1 MSYVE
6 KIAEATRKFAAL
18 QSDLSM
24 SEDQQAELSTG
35 LRRRSVVATT
45 LLRRRKKAGGSVS
58 DRVVYKSVNDI
69 KLALSEFYLSLI
81 LLQNY
86 QSLNFTGFR
95 KILKKHDKVP
105 QSVFGAFVFGAFVFG
120 AADGVSPFIFRMS
133 LSSENESAWQA
144 LSFSEDN
151 CAALFAR
158 SYIEWF

>member
-1 MSYVE
+1 VPWNTVVWCVE

-24 SEDQQAELSTG
+24 SEDVQAPVSTG

-45 LLRRRKKAGGSVS
+45 LLRRTKKAGSVT

-69 KLALSEFYLSLI
+69 KLALSEFYLSLV

-95 KILKKHDKVP
+95 KILKKHDKVAQ
-105 QSVFGAFVFGAFVFG
+105 QSLF
-120 AADGVSPFIFRMS
+120 S
-133 LSSENESAWQA
+133 LYQQDSS
-144 LSFSEDN
+144 LL
-151 CAALFAR
+151 AALPTR
-158 SYIEWF
+158 KLLVLS

>member
-1 MSYVE
+1 LYDVYYTWCAE

-24 SEDQQAELSTG
+24 SEDLHPAVSNG

-45 LLRRRKKAGGSVS
+45 LLRHRKKAGTMS
-58 DRVVYKSVNDI
+58 DRVIYKSVNDI

-95 KILKKHDKVP
+95 KILKKHDKVA
-105 QSVFGAFVFGAFVFG
+105 QSLPRFCLCIK
-120 AADGVSPFIFRMS
+120 STWWI
-133 LSSENESAWQA
+133 
-144 LSFSEDN
+144 DN
-151 CAALFAR
+151 HTGYCLVANCW
-158 SYIEWF
+158 YC